1 MTSSAATL
9 PVLSFAPL
17 RTLDR
22 AAHQTLARQIDQA
35 CQEFGFFYLRDLPL
49 PVSQIQAVFQQAQQF
64 FQLPEAIKLQLLRD
78 PLTNC
83 GYVPIETE
91 RLDNHRPAD
100 LKEALNIGL
109 ETDWTSDL
117 AAFREPLG
125 AFYHACIQQIA
136 LPLLQALALALDLPE
151 MYLVDRHG
159 QNFFLRLLH
168 YPPLSKPA
176 MSEQLRAG
184 AHTDY
189 GTITLL
195 FQDPVGGL
203 EILTRGGDWLPAPT
217 LPETIVVNIGDALQR
232 WTNHRLRS
240 TPHRVVLPPDRQ
252 QERYS
257 IALFCDPNP
266 DVEIACLPSCQS
278 AERPSQY
285 PPIRFQDY
293 LQSRFAAAYDDQD
306 LASEQA

>member
-17 RTLDR
+17 STPDR

-49 PVSQIQAVFQQAQQF
+49 PVSQIQAVFHQAQQF

-109 ETDWTSDL
+109 ETNWTSDL
-117 AAFREPLG
+117 AAFRGPLG

-136 LPLLQALALALDLPE
+136 LPLLQALAVALDLPE

-176 MSEQLRAG
+176 MADQLRAG

-203 EILTRGGDWLPAPT
+203 EILTRSGDWLPAPT

-240 TPHRVVLPPDRQ
+240 TPHRVVLPPDGQ

-278 AERPSQY
+278 AEQPSQY

-293 LQSRFAAAYDDQD
+293 LQSRFAAAYDG
-306 LASEQA
+306 